1 LTKDSLQI
9 LTILLEI
16 PSQPCALLISKELI
30 REAILALS
38 KLRFTNLVLVAKNS
52 GGKTLSVSIKEHCFA
67 KKIEN
72 ISLF

>member
-1 LTKDSLQI
+1 
-9 LTILLEI
+9 
-16 PSQPCALLISKELI
+16 LISKELI